1 LREEDVRWGLEVLKV
16 ELQDDGAGVIVE
28 FADGTTE
35 TVDLVIGADG
45 MRSKVKDSLFKG
57 QLPAVYDGLMGV
69 GGFIEL
75 STLPAD
81 IQESFRTYGVT
92 MTFGANGFFGCSMC
106 SPLPDTLPVP
116 PATNPVPFI
125 QWWSTYEVATPPIRK
140 EQIEPKDVKEK
151 LLARHKD
158 WKSPFDSQA
167 GGLFEQIIELGCRS
181 ESLTFDPEPG
191 LADARLGFDTKVT
204 VRPRYITP
212 RLPFWSNA
220 TSPVSETPPSG
231 RGRMVL
237 IGDAAHTMPP
247 DSGQG
252 ASCALED
259 AVVYSRLLSHYLSIA
274 DTSSSELGS
283 PLERTA
289 KAYEELRKPR
299 VHQILDVAKRNGNAK
314 RNLGWFAEKIRD
326 LFIWIAFKFSHLLHD
341 QIYFYDADTVVENFL
356 AQSAK

>member
-1 LREEDVRWGLEVLKV
+1 
-16 ELQDDGAGVIVE
+16 
-28 FADGTTE
+28 
-35 TVDLVIGADG
+35 
-45 MRSKVKDSLFKG
+45 
-57 QLPAVYDGLMGV
+57 MGV

-81 IQESFRTYGVT
+81 IQESFRTHGVT
-92 MTFGANGFFGCSMC
+92 MTFGGNGFFGCSMC

-125 QWWSTYEVATPPIRK
+125 QWWSTHEAAAPPDRK
-140 EQIEPKDVKEK
+140 EPIEPKDVKEQ

-158 WKSPFDSQA
+158 WKSPCDSQA
-167 GGLFEQIIELGCRS
+167 GSFFKQIIDIGCRS
-181 ESLTFDPEPG
+181 ESLTFDPDATGPVEV
-191 LADARLGFDTKVT
+191 DARLGFDTKAV
-204 VRPRYITP
+204 VRPRYVTP

-231 RGRMVL
+231 RGRIVL

-259 AVVYSRLLSHYLSIA
+259 AVVYSLLLSHFLSTA
-274 DTSSSELGS
+274 DTPSSDLLGS

-299 VHQILDVAKRNGNAK
+299 VHQILDIAKRNGNAK
-314 RNLGWFAEKIRD
+314 KNMGWFGEIIRD
-326 LFIWIAFKFSHLLHD
+326 LFMSIICESLFKRNAS
-341 QIYFYDADTVVENFL
+341 VFL
-356 AQSAK
+356 